1 MCGEYHTYKI
11 SKVDNRGS
19 PPHVWRIL
27 FNRCNHTIINRITST
42 CVENTRADE
51 YLLQQYWD
59 HLHMCGEYVSALIL
73 LTRSLGSPPHVW
85 RILFNRCNHTIINR
99 ITSTCVENTLAKLS
113 KPSTIR
119 DHLHMCGEYW
129 FCRNKVIQ
137 DLGSPPHVWRIQLR
151 SN

>member
-1 MCGEYHTYKI
+1 MRSRTVTLSTCVENTFGTLSEIRRYKDHLHMCGEYHTYKI

-59 HLHMCGEYVSALIL
+59 HLHMCGEYK
-73 LTRSLGSPPHVW
+73 
-85 RILFNRCNHTIINR
+85 LFKFFKT
-99 ITSTCVENTLAKLS
+99 TF
-113 KPSTIR
+113 P
-119 DHLHMCGEYW
+119 
-129 FCRNKVIQ
+129 
-137 DLGSPPHVWRIQLR
+137 GSPPHVWRIQIQAK
-151 SN
+151 